1 MIVVSSFVKVR
12 LLLFYLILS
21 WRWLQV
27 NILRFFFSCWDV
39 RGSRP
44 ESTPCCSLVVCLMY
58 IFYYIILIHTTHTL
72 PCTWFPFAAGQHPSY
87 DHRAVGCTSK
97 WRPLRRP
104 VATSGRCSSDDARCR
119 PIWTTSMVST
129 IVEPPPPLFYGH
141 SQPTDLP
148 YHPCCHSNRYC
159 SWICSFLIGG
169 GYMVHRMLWCT
180 IIVDR
185 RGSNETTAPM
195 SSSSPRIAFHHAR
208 STAASES
215 RYTHHRPLHIKARG
229 TSVSQTQEWW
239 NLGFGFHHSSAF
251 IPELDEGWM
260 PVDLYASEVQN
271 MPATFVL

>member
-1 MIVVSSFVKVR
+1 M
-12 LLLFYLILS
+12 
-21 WRWLQV
+21 
-27 NILRFFFSCWDV
+27 
-39 RGSRP
+39 P
-44 ESTPCCSLVVCLMY
+44 
-58 IFYYIILIHTTHTL
+58 
-72 PCTWFPFAAGQHPSY
+72 WFPFAAGQHPSY
-87 DHRAVGCTSK
+87 NQGVVGCTSK

-104 VATSGRCSSDDARCR
+104 VATSGRRSSLSHLRPPAARYER
-119 PIWTTSMVST
+119 RRYNPSYSST

-159 SWICSFLIGG
+159 GWICSFLIGG

-229 TSVSQTQEWW
+229 TSESQTQKWVSVYIMWYMLISQEI
-239 NLGFGFHHSSAF
+239 FG
-251 IPELDEGWM
+251 
-260 PVDLYASEVQN
+260 LYVRCTYILNETN
-271 MPATFVL
+271 

>member
-27 NILRFFFSCWDV
+27 NILRFFFYVEVCQGFDP
-39 RGSRP
+39 SRLP
-44 ESTPCCSLVVCLMY
+44 VVVLWCVWCSY
-58 IFYYIILIHTTHTL
+58 FIILFQFIQLTLL
-72 PCTWFPFAAGQHPSY
+72 PCAWFPFAAGQHPSY

-185 RGSNETTAPM
+185 RGNTETSAPGHP
-195 SSSSPRIAFHHAR
+195 SSPRIAFHRAR
-208 STAASES
+208 SIATSES
-215 RYTHHRPLHIKARG
+215 CYTHHRPLHIKARG
-229 TSVSQTQEWW
+229 TSESQTQKWVSVYIMWYMLISQEI
-239 NLGFGFHHSSAF
+239 FG
-251 IPELDEGWM
+251 
-260 PVDLYASEVQN
+260 LYVRCTYILNETN
-271 MPATFVL
+271 